1 MESFQSYSR
10 GTGKGHT
17 AYCCPVSGVEY
28 GDFNNITTTW
38 VRTLNLTLY
47 LTQCCLS
54 VQNNN
59 TDSRQAGHSHL
70 SPVTAAHQLST
81 SYDIFELRIQPGSA
95 LGAGKKKKR
104 PTGCWVVTHAGCHG
118 AVQCFSYKPLREA
131 CFHGQNPARRRPYS
145 AHSPA
150 GNANVPAAE
159 MWQPSCPCH
168 VWLPCLQRA

>member
-95 LGAGKKKKR
+95 LAAGKKKKAHWLLGSDTCR
-104 PTGCWVVTHAGCHG
+104 LSRCRSVFLLQTRAGG
-118 AVQCFSYKPLREA
+118 MFSRTEPSSPPAILRSLNGWK
-131 CFHGQNPARRRPYS
+131 F
-145 AHSPA
+145 
-150 GNANVPAAE
+150 
-159 MWQPSCPCH
+159 
-168 VWLPCLQRA
+168 